1 LVVVQPTLLIL
12 KGFRVW
18 HTFEGCFISNSV
30 EGQGLLLKVVSSMLE
45 EVKFLIVV
53 ALKILNSSAS
63 KTSSN
68 NDVESDKNIEYP
80 RNKGEKLQSRYSSQ
94 TNDLNAC

>member
-1 LVVVQPTLLIL
+1 M
-12 KGFRVW
+12 
-18 HTFEGCFISNSV
+18 
-30 EGQGLLLKVVSSMLE
+30 LLKVVSSRLE

-53 ALKILNSSAS
+53 ANSGAS

-68 NDVESDKNIEYP
+68 NDVESDENIVNP

-94 TNDLNAC
+94 LNDLNAC

>member
-1 LVVVQPTLLIL
+1 MA
-12 KGFRVW
+12 
-18 HTFEGCFISNSV
+18 

-45 EVKFLIVV
+45 EVKFLTVV

-63 KTSSN
+63 KTSNN
-68 NDVESDKNIEYP
+68 NDLESDKNIENP

-94 TNDLNAC
+94 FNDLNAC